1 MKIAIVLG
9 TRPEII
15 KLAPIINLLHKNN
28 ARVIF
33 TGQHYDYEMSLRFI
47 EQLGLPKPDYSLK
60 ITHLDPPT
68 QIGEI
73 ITKLPKILK
82 KIKPDT
88 VIVQGD
94 TNTVLAASLASLKT
108 KIPITHVEAGLRSFD
123 WRMPEEH
130 NRIAC
135 DHLSKYLFAPTKN
148 SKDNLISEHVR
159 GKIFVTGNTV
169 IDAINKYAEMSSKKS
184 NFSVEIDDYILM
196 TLHRAENVDYKKTLS
211 SIINAVIETKHNV
224 IFPAHPRTIKRL
236 KEFNL
241 YNKLLNSKNI
251 LLLNAVGYFE
261 MLELMKNCSFIV
273 TDSGGIQEE
282 ATASKIRKKVLV
294 TRMTTDRPEAVAAGM
309 SQVVGVEKKNIVK
322 AIKKAILNPKI
333 QSLKNPYGKGNA
345 SQKIIKILQKNL

>member
-15 KLAPIINLLHKNN
+15 KLAPIIKQLGKKNTH
-28 ARVIF
+28 VIF

-47 EQLGLPKPDYSLK
+47 EQLELPKPDFSLK
-60 ITHLDPPT
+60 ITHSSPPT

-73 ITKLPKILK
+73 ITKLPSILK
-82 KIKPDT
+82 KIKPET

-94 TNTVLAASLASLKT
+94 TNTVLAASLASLKS
-108 KIPITHVEAGLRSFD
+108 KIPISHVEAGLRSFD

-135 DHLSKYLFAPTKN
+135 DHISNYLFAPTKN
-148 SKDNLISEHVR
+148 SKTNLISEHVHGR
-159 GKIFVTGNTV
+159 IFVTGNTV
-169 IDAINKYAEMSSKKS
+169 IDAINMYSDMSPKKS
-184 NFSVEIDDYILM
+184 NLSVQVDDYILM
-196 TLHRAENVDYKKTLS
+196 TLHRAENVDNKKAIS
-211 SIINAVIETKHNV
+211 SIIGAMLETKYNI

-241 YNKLLNSKNI
+241 YEKLQKSKNI
-251 LLLNAVGYFE
+251 LLLDAVGYFE
-261 MLELMKNCSFIV
+261 MLELLKNCSFIV

-282 ATASKIRKKVLV
+282 ATAKKIRKKVLV
-294 TRMTTDRPEAVAAGM
+294 TRKTTDRPESVTSGM
-309 SQVVGVEKKNIVK
+309 SKVIGVEKKNIIQEIK
-322 AIKKAILNPKI
+322 NAIHNPSIK
-333 QSLKNPYGKGNA
+333 SKKNPYGDGTA